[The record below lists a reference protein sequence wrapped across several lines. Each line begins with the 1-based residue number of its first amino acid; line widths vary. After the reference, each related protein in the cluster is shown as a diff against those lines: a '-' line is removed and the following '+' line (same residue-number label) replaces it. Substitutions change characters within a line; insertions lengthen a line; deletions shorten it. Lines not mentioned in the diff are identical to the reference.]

1 MNADDPSV
9 AQEVV
14 GGSVCVRAQRFPSR
28 VSPLFLARACLYVV
42 NRKPLFPGSRP
53 TAAVRFIGTS
63 WLTILPES
71 STFGWSIYRGSLR
84 LE

>member
-28 VSPLFLARACLYVV
+28 VYPLFLARACLDVV
-42 NRKPLFPGSRP
+42 NPEADRDQPSRP
-53 TAAVRFIGTS
+53 RD
-63 WLTILPES
+63 
-71 STFGWSIYRGSLR
+71 RGR
-84 LE
+84 